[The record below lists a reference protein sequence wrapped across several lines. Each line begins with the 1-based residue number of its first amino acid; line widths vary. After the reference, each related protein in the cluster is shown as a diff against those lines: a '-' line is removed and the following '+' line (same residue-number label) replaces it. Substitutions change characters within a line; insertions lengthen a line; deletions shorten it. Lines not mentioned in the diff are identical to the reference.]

1 MYGFIAVPEQD
12 FGYAGIRFFLRG
24 LCMGITELLLI
35 SLGLAMDAFSV
46 SVCKGLSMK
55 KLNLKGG
62 VITALFFGVFQAL
75 MPMIGYFLGSRFAD
89 FISSF
94 SHWVSFGLLAV
105 IGGKMMIEAV
115 RGGDEEES
123 GKEYSLDIKEL
134 FLLAVATSIDALA
147 VGIVF
152 AAEKTPVFSSVTVI
166 GVVTFLLSLI
176 GVYIGHR
183 FGSKYE
189 KKAELAGG
197 AVLVLIGAKLLLE
210 GLGVI

>member
-1 MYGFIAVPEQD
+1 
-12 FGYAGIRFFLRG
+12 
-24 LCMGITELLLI
+24 MGITELLLI
-35 SLGLAMDAFSV
+35 SVGLAMDAFSV

-55 KLNLKGG
+55 KLDLKGG
-62 VITALFFGVFQAL
+62 VITALFFGVFQAF
-75 MPMIGYFLGSRFAD
+75 MPVIGYFLGSRFAD

-105 IGGKMMIEAV
+105 IGGKMMIEAIK
-115 RGGDEEES
+115 GGDDES
-123 GKEYSLDIKEL
+123 ENEYRLNIKEL
-134 FLLAVATSIDALA
+134 FVLAVATSIDALA

-152 AAEKTPVFSSVTVI
+152 AAEKTPVITSVTII
-166 GVVTFLLSLI
+166 GAVTFLLSLA

-197 AVLVLIGAKLLLE
+197 AILIIIGVKLLLD

>member
-1 MYGFIAVPEQD
+1 
-12 FGYAGIRFFLRG
+12 
-24 LCMGITELLLI
+24 MGITELLLI
-35 SLGLAMDAFSV
+35 SVGLAMDAFSV

-55 KLNLKGG
+55 KLDLKGG
-62 VITALFFGVFQAL
+62 VITALFFGAFQAF
-75 MPMIGYFLGSRFAD
+75 MPVIGYFLGSRFAD

-105 IGGKMMIEAV
+105 IGGKMMIEAIK
-115 RGGDEEES
+115 GGDDES
-123 GKEYSLDIKEL
+123 ENEYRLNIKEL
-134 FLLAVATSIDALA
+134 FVLAVATSIDALA

-152 AAEKTPVFSSVTVI
+152 AAEKTPVITSVTII
-166 GVVTFLLSLI
+166 GAVTFLLSLA

-197 AVLVLIGAKLLLE
+197 AILIIIGLKLLLD

>member
-1 MYGFIAVPEQD
+1 
-12 FGYAGIRFFLRG
+12 
-24 LCMGITELLLI
+24 MGITELLLI
-35 SLGLAMDAFSV
+35 SVGLAMDAFSV
-46 SVCKGLSMK
+46 SVYKGLSMK
-55 KLNLKGG
+55 NLDLKGG
-62 VITALFFGVFQAL
+62 VITALFFGAFQAF
-75 MPMIGYFLGSRFAD
+75 MPVIGYFLGSRFAD

-105 IGGKMMIEAV
+105 IGGKMMIEAIK
-115 RGGDEEES
+115 GGDDES
-123 GKEYSLDIKEL
+123 ENEYRLNIKEL
-134 FLLAVATSIDALA
+134 FVLAVATSIDALA

-152 AAEKTPVFSSVTVI
+152 AAEKTPVITSVTII
-166 GVVTFLLSLI
+166 GAVTFLLSLA

-197 AVLVLIGAKLLLE
+197 AILIIIGVKLLLD

>member
-1 MYGFIAVPEQD
+1 MT
-12 FGYAGIRFFLRG
+12 L
-24 LCMGITELLLI
+24 TELLLI
-35 SLGLAMDAFSV
+35 SVGLAMDAFAV

-55 KLNLKGG
+55 KIDLKGG
-62 VITALFFGVFQAL
+62 VITALFFGVFQGV
-75 MPMIGYFLGSRFAD
+75 MPAIGYFLGSRFANV
-89 FISSF
+89 ISSF

-105 IGGKMMIEAV
+105 IGGKMMIEAIK
-115 RGGDEEES
+115 GGDDES
-123 GKEYSLDIKEL
+123 ENEYRLNIKEL
-134 FLLAVATSIDALA
+134 FVLAVATSIDALA

-152 AAEKTPVFSSVTVI
+152 AAEKTPVITSVTII
-166 GVVTFLLSLI
+166 GAVTFLLSLA

-197 AVLVLIGAKLLLE
+197 AILIIIGVKLLLD